1 MDEFC
6 AKMVSNIF
14 LFYNDFFKIYFWLC
28 WAFVAAWAF
37 PQLWRVGASLQ
48 LWCLAFHHGGFSCC
62 RALGHVGFSSC
73 SSWALEPRLNSWVT
87 QAQLLCS
94 MWGLP
99 GPGMESV
106 SPALA
111 GVFFTTEPPGKP
123 DDKLVKYNVSLRL
136 GI

>member
-14 LFYNDFFKIYFWLC
+14 LFYNDFLKIYFWLR
-28 WAFVAAWAF
+28 WAFTAAWAF
-37 PQLWRVGASLQ
+37 LQLWRVGAALQ
-48 LWCLAFHHGGFSCC
+48 WWCVAFHHGGLSCFRA
-62 RALGHVGFSSC
+62 RALGHMVFSSC
-73 SSWALEPRLNSWVT
+73 SSWAPGHSLSSCGT

-111 GVFFTTEPPGKP
+111 GGFFTTEPPGKP
-123 DDKLVKYNVSLRL
+123 HDKLVKYNMFY
-136 GI
+136 